1 MCRPNYQN
9 KVMKSSMPSD
19 ILTVKKSAESE
30 ITNYKIQSDIRK
42 FKSVSDNCEV
52 LNTPDEEWDILISRF
67 LITIKS
73 NQGKDY
79 EPSSLK
85 GSQSSIQR

>member
-1 MCRPNYQN
+1 MNA
-9 KVMKSSMPSD
+9 SMPRD

-42 FKSVSDNCEV
+42 FKSVSNNCEV
-52 LNTPDEEWDILISRF
+52 RNTPDEEWDILISRF
-67 LITIKS
+67 LTTIKS